1 MVSIGARF
9 FERDSMETIKTILDQ
24 VLKKRSLDKKL
35 QHYRA
40 FELWEDAV
48 GPRIARHTQ
57 PKRFQDH
64 TLWVSVDNSVW
75 MQQLQ
80 FLEGQIKEK
89 LNQLVGPCEVEKI
102 RFQIG
107 ELVSSH
113 SQDASGAMEPPAW
126 EHIEVDD
133 TVRDAI
139 EKEVSVLKDG
149 ALKEQLKKLFEKNA
163 KLDAFEKKCRK

>member
-1 MVSIGARF
+1 
-9 FERDSMETIKTILDQ
+9 METIKTILDQ

-35 QHYRA
+35 QSYRT
-40 FELWEDAV
+40 FELWEGAV

-57 PKRFQDH
+57 PKRFLDH

-89 LNQLVGPCEVEKI
+89 LNQLVGSREVEKI

-107 ELVSSH
+107 ELAS
-113 SQDASGAMEPPAW
+113 SQDATGAMEPPAW
-126 EHIEVDD
+126 ERIEVDD

-139 EKEVSVLKDG
+139 EKEVSVLKDE